1 MKAAIFILADVG
13 THDGLGRAVN
23 ALEAAKQ
30 FKEAKDDVKIY
41 FDGAGTKWIAELSK
55 KNHIAHTLF
64 EAVSD
69 KIEGA
74 CMFCAN
80 AFGASESA
88 RQCQIKLIDDKDQH
102 VNVRKLVSDN
112 HTVMNF

>member
-1 MKAAIFILADVG
+1 MKAAIFVLADVG

-30 FKEAKDDVKIY
+30 FKEAKDDVKLY

-55 KNHIAHTLF
+55 KDHIAHALF
-64 EAVSD
+64 ESVSD

-80 AFGASESA
+80 AFGAGDSVK
-88 RQCQIKLIDDKDQH
+88 QCQIDLIDEKDQH
-102 VNVRKLVSDN
+102 VDVRKLVSDN
-112 HTVMNF
+112 YTIMNF